1 MLMGWLMMKSR
12 SEYLITANGVQG
24 KIEPYPE
31 RWPKIADAVEERG
44 GHAILERRM
53 VTDLSFLEWQPENV
67 MVLKDKVVTHWEI
80 LAELEF

>member
-12 SEYLITANGVQG
+12 SEYRITVNGIQG
-24 KIEPYPE
+24 KVEPYPA
-31 RWPKIADAVEERG
+31 RWSQIADAVEERG

-67 MVLKDKVVTHWEI
+67 MILKDKVVTYWEI